1 MSHSSHADPA
11 HGSAASH
18 FSGLVACFVLT
29 AASFATV
36 MVHGVPAGLR
46 LPLLVVL
53 CVLQLV
59 LQLRV
64 FLHLGTARRQR
75 DNTAI
80 FLSTAFLIAIVV
92 GGSLWVM
99 HNANINMMPM
109 DMATPAAGH

>member
-11 HGSAASH
+11 HGTVGSYFA
-18 FSGLVACFVLT
+18 GLVACFVLT
-29 AASFATV
+29 AASFGTV
-36 MVHGVPAGLR
+36 MLHGVPAGLK

-53 CVLQLV
+53 CVLQLI

-64 FLHLGTARRQR
+64 FLHLGTAKSQR

-80 FLSTAFLIAIVV
+80 FISTAFLIVVVV

-99 HNANINMMPM
+99 HNANVNMMPM
-109 DMATPAAGH
+109 NMAAPAAGK